1 MTVELTFVRHG
12 QAQTGATDEASYD
25 SLSSLGLQQAD
36 WLSEHFAVT
45 GRGFDRVLSG
55 GLKRQRTTAGAVA
68 GRLGLEV
75 IEDRRLDE
83 MNYFELSGAMKHSH
97 ALDVPTDRAGFLAHL
112 PQVLTA
118 WERGDIAAASE
129 TFAAFEARV
138 QGAIA
143 DAESAGGR
151 VLMVTSG
158 GVIGM
163 AMRLLLRL
171 EVPVYANVL
180 LQVYNA
186 SIHRYV
192 KAGDSLVLD
201 CFNAVPHLERPDRL
215 HALTWT

>member
-1 MTVELTFVRHG
+1 MVEITFVRHG
-12 QAQTGATDEASYD
+12 QAQTGARDEHSYD
-25 SLSSLGLQQAD
+25 RLSALGEAQAR
-36 WLSEHFAVT
+36 WLGEHFAAT
-45 GRGFDRVLSG
+45 GRGFDRILAG
-55 GLKRQRTTAGAVA
+55 GLSRQRATAQAV
-68 GRLGLEV
+68 GERVGLPVE
-75 IEDRRLDE
+75 EDRRLDE
-83 MNYFELSGAMKHSH
+83 MNYFELSEAMRRSH
-97 ALDVPTDRAGFLAHL
+97 ALDLPTDRAGFLAHM

-118 WERGDIAAASE
+118 WERGDIGAASE
-129 TFAAFEARV
+129 TFAGFEGRV
-138 QGAIA
+138 RAAIA
-143 DAESAGGR
+143 DAEAQGGR

-192 KAGDSLVLD
+192 KAGDALVLD

>member
-1 MTVELTFVRHG
+1 MVEITFVRHG
-12 QAQTGATDEASYD
+12 QAQTGARDEASYD
-25 SLSSLGLQQAD
+25 RLSELGAAQAG
-36 WLSEHFAVT
+36 WLGEHFAAT

-55 GLKRQRTTAGAVA
+55 GLLRQRATAQAIA
-68 GRLGLEV
+68 GRLGLPV
-75 IEDRRLDE
+75 DEDRRLDE
-83 MNYFELSGAMKHSH
+83 MDYFGLARALREIH
-97 ALDVPTDRAGFLAHL
+97 ALDLPTDRAGFLAHM
-112 PQVLTA
+112 PQVLSA
-118 WERGDIAAASE
+118 WERGDIAAPSE

-138 QGAIA
+138 RAAID
-143 DAESAGGR
+143 DAEAAGGR

-186 SIHRYV
+186 SVHRYV
-192 KAGDSLVLD
+192 KAGDALVLD